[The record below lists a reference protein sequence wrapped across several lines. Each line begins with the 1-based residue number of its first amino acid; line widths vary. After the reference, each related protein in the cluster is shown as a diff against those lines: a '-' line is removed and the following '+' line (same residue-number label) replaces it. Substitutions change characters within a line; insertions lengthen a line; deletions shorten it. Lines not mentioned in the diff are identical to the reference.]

1 MLKGLGDI
9 GNLMKLQKEFRS
21 IQKKITD
28 AIVVG
33 TSPDGKVQVEMG
45 GDFRVKEVT
54 IDPAYYAGAGAPAMA
69 KAVRTAVNNAADM
82 VARLSAQEM
91 EKVTG
96 GMNLGALGNL
106 FKQQS

>member
-9 GNLMKLQKEFRS
+9 GNIMKLQKEFKN

-33 TSPDGKVQVEMG
+33 TSPDGKVHVEMG

-54 IDPAYYAGAGAPAMA
+54 IDPAYLAGADAREMA
-69 KAVRTAVNNAADM
+69 EAVRTAVNNAVAM
-82 VARLSAQEM
+82 VARISAEEM

-106 FKQQS
+106 FK